1 MKKVYLSYH
10 DIHTD
15 SVKFAKIIEKK
26 IKPKKIIITS
36 QAGLI
41 PGNIIANY
49 LNIKEI
55 EYLNPLKKHNLEKN
69 KSNNK
74 LLIIDSLYSD
84 GRIATLIK
92 KNEPHSTIVSLYIK
106 SSNKN
111 KVDLSLYN
119 FNKSELVIF
128 PWENESL

>member
-15 SVKFAKIIEKK
+15 SVKLAKIIEKK

-41 PGNIIANY
+41 PGDIIANY

-55 EYLNPLKKHNLEKN
+55 EYLNPVKKHDLKKIKLN
-69 KSNNK
+69 KK

-84 GRIATLIK
+84 VKMATTIK
-92 KNEPHSTIVSLYIK
+92 KNEPNSTIVSLYIK
-106 SSNKN
+106 STNKN

-119 FNKSELVIF
+119 FSRNELVIF
-128 PWENESL
+128 PWENASL

>member
-15 SVKFAKIIEKK
+15 SVKLAKIVEKK

-41 PGNIIANY
+41 PGDIIANY

-55 EYLNPLKKHNLEKN
+55 EYLNPVKKYDLKKI
-69 KSNNK
+69 KSNKK

-84 GRIATLIK
+84 VKMATAIK
-92 KNEPHSTIVSLYIK
+92 KNEPNSTIVSLYVK
-106 SSNKN
+106 STNKN

-119 FNKSELVIF
+119 ISRNELVIF
-128 PWENESL
+128 PWENASL

>member
-49 LNIKEI
+49 LSIKEI
-55 EYLNPLKKHNLEKN
+55 EYLNHIKKHNLEKN

-84 GRIATLIK
+84 GRIAASIK
-92 KNEPHSTIVSLYIK
+92 KSEPNSTIVSLYIK

>member
-49 LNIKEI
+49 LSIKEI
-55 EYLNPLKKHNLEKN
+55 EYLNPLKKHSLEKN

-84 GRIATLIK
+84 GKIAASIK
-92 KNEPHSTIVSLYIK
+92 KNEPNSTIVSLYIK

>member
-15 SVKFAKIIEKK
+15 SVKLAKIIEKK

-41 PGNIIANY
+41 PGDIIANY

-55 EYLNPLKKHNLEKN
+55 EYLNPVKKHDLKKI
-69 KSNNK
+69 KSNKK

-84 GRIATLIK
+84 VKMATAIK
-92 KNEPHSTIVSLYIK
+92 KNEPNSTIVSLYVE
-106 SSNKN
+106 STNKN

-119 FNKSELVIF
+119 ISRNELVIF
-128 PWENESL
+128 PWENASL